1 MTIRDTLTPLN
12 IVLVVLIVAAT
23 VAGFFLIA
31 PGTMLPV
38 HWGVTGEADRFLPRD
53 AALLI
58 LPGIALGVGALLAGV
73 HAFTSAGREGA
84 RHAIAAIIPALLAL
98 FLAIQVATVMIG
110 VGIVV
115 DMVRVVVLA
124 VGALLVVLGN
134 IMPKTQPNGFA
145 GIRLRWTMRDPANW
159 QATNR
164 VGGVLFMLGGLVMI
178 AAALVTGNAVALLL
192 VTATGVV
199 LPVVVTTLYSFRLS
213 QRI

>member
-1 MTIRDTLTPLN
+1 MTLRDILTPLN
-12 IVLVVLIVAAT
+12 IVLVLLT
-23 VAGFFLIA
+23 VAVTIAGFVLIA
-31 PGTMLPV
+31 PDTILPI
-38 HWGVTGEADRFLPRD
+38 HWGITGEADRFMPRD
-53 AALLI
+53 GALLL
-58 LPGIALGVGALLAGV
+58 LPGIALATGAVLAV
-73 HAFTSAGREGA
+73 VQALTSAGREGA

-98 FLAIQVATVMIG
+98 FLSIQVATVMIG

-145 GIRLRWTMRDPANW
+145 GVRLRWTMRDPANW

-164 VGGVLFMLGGLVMI
+164 FGGVLFMIGGLTMV
-178 AAALVTGNAVALLL
+178 AAALVTGNGLVLLL
-192 VTATGVV
+192 VTATAVV
-199 LPVVVTTLYSFRLS
+199 LPVIVTTLYSYRLS